1 MAEEET
7 PLQNQIKFFKP
18 QLSLSSIYIQ
28 DFSELISNVI
38 YKDNDNSFS
47 LQYKL
52 YYGIIGSSAIGSNI
66 LVENFT
72 KKFIAYGGDTSWVEE
87 GKNCE
92 KIPKHIKGFAKM
104 NDILVHKPWILFW
117 AHFAEFDNGM
127 TFFLFQSAIILTT
140 IHRYATIF
148 SWFQIFKNSNNTK
161 ETAEDNETISETKNE
176 EMEKAQSPENKK
188 DENIIKNLK
197 EKFIL
202 NPIVHT
208 DFDPHT
214 EKYLLTEDFDWKTN
228 AKYFFSDYAQKEMDF
243 LEQEFKSLDSIPYD
257 ESDEN
262 NILKK
267 KNAIEKYVGLILG
280 IKDNSYDYHNTNK
293 HLSKYLKAL
302 IKKIVCS
309 PEKLYEETLQDL
321 LIIIKEKENL
331 IRLIFLVTAIK
342 QKICLT
348 FFAKAFDDFSSNKNK
363 SNLFNSNENNLED

>member
-1 MAEEET
+1 MAQDDSESNSINE
-7 PLQNQIKFFKP
+7 
-18 QLSLSSIYIQ
+18 IYISYLSINPSYYEA
-28 DFSELISNVI
+28 FSSLINNVI

-47 LQYKL
+47 LQHKL
-52 YYGIIGSSAIGSNI
+52 YYGILASSAIGSNMM
-66 LVENFT
+66 LEHF
-72 KKFIAYGGDTSWVEE
+72 KKKYEKYGGDRSWVEE
-87 GKNCE
+87 GIKNE
-92 KIPKHIKGFAKM
+92 NIPKRIKGFAKM

-148 SWFQIFKNSNNTK
+148 SWFQIFNNSNNTK
-161 ETAEDNETISETKNE
+161 ETAEDNETISETKND
-176 EMEKAQSPENKK
+176 EMEKAQFPENKK

-197 EKFIL
+197 EKYIL
-202 NPIVHT
+202 SPIVHT

-309 PEKLYEETLQDL
+309 PEKLYEETLEDL